1 MYTIIPLL
9 LAHIQELN
17 KQILFL
23 FRFIVKNIPLDL
35 GKSKDDSLFS
45 PKYNKLKVDKL
56 PLIKVPEKKNYK
68 ELLKQYLKHHHKPLK
83 PVNSRGKHPVPED
96 VHCPCCNAPHNY
108 IYDNTGG
115 RGQFLCKI
123 CATRF
128 NRQNYIDNPPE
139 LCCPHCGKSLELKKK
154 RKLFNIHKCTN
165 PNCSYYQNSLTSLSK
180 EDLEEYNSN
189 PEKFKLHYIYRE
201 FKIDFFKVDLYSLP
215 QNASSLAFRKFSP
228 HVMGLCLTYL
238 VNCGMST
245 RATARVMRE
254 VHGVKISHT
263 QIANYAT
270 TASYCIKPF
279 VDSYDYKPTNY
290 LAADETYTKVKGSKR
305 YVWFIM
311 DAIKKSILGYR
322 SSDSRDTVPCILAM
336 RMAFDKFKNLSGKA
350 IKFVADGY
358 TAYKLAE
365 QQFKLHD
372 KEKFKDFSVTQ
383 VIGLTNED
391 SISKEYRWLK
401 QIIERLNRTF
411 KFSYKVTNGYGS
423 DEGASTHLVLFVA
436 YYNFLRPHSYTY
448 WKPLNEV
455 KELEKAELMPAK
467 WQILIELSQQI
478 ILSKQ
483 TT

>member
-23 FRFIVKNIPLDL
+23 FKFIVKNIPLNL
-35 GKSKDDSLFS
+35 EKSKDDSLFS

-56 PLIKVPEKKNYK
+56 PIIHVSKKKDYKQLLEQYIKE
-68 ELLKQYLKHHHKPLK
+68 HGKPLK
-83 PVNSRGKHPVPED
+83 PIKSRGKNPVPND
-96 VHCPCCNAPHNY
+96 VHCPCCNAPHIY

-115 RGQFLCKI
+115 RGQFSCKI
-123 CATRF
+123 CSTNFSRH
-128 NRQNYIDNPPE
+128 NWIDNPIE
-139 LCCPHCGKSLELKKK
+139 LHCPHCGHALSLEKK
-154 RKLFNIHKCTN
+154 RKLFNIHKCRN
-165 PNCSYYQNSLTSLSK
+165 NNCSYYQNSLKTLSK
-180 EDLEEYNSN
+180 DDIEEYKNN

-215 QNASSLAFRKFSP
+215 KNASTFQFRKFSP
-228 HVMGLCLTYL
+228 HIMGLALTYL
-238 VNCGMST
+238 INCGMST
-245 RATARVMRE
+245 RATARVLRE

-270 TASYCIKPF
+270 TAAYCVKPF

-290 LAADETYTKVKGSKR
+290 LTADETYTKVKGSRR

-322 SSDSRDTVPCILAM
+322 SSSSRDTTPCILAM
-336 RMAFDKFKNLSGKA
+336 RMAFDKFKKFPGKA
-350 IKFVADGY
+350 LKFVADGY
-358 TAYKLAE
+358 TAYKLAQ
-365 QQFKLHD
+365 QQFALHGMHFD
-372 KEKFKDFSVTQ
+372 VTQ

-391 SISKEYRWLK
+391 DVSTEYRWLK

-411 KFSYKVTNGYGS
+411 KSSYKITNGYGS
-423 DEGASTHLVLFVA
+423 DDGASTHLVLFVA

-455 KELEKAELMPAK
+455 PELEKAELMPAK
-467 WQILIELSQQI
+467 WQILIELSQQL
-478 ILSKQ
+478 ILEKQ
-483 TT
+483 KT